1 LHPSEQMSEENEENK
16 RNFWIPIKLGS
27 NGDNWI
33 SWKNLILDQLAYRN
47 LIEENGNPSESL
59 KSKIIIK
66 NNLQV
71 ELLNDLR
78 CVEDTVK
85 EIWAYLIRNFEDN
98 NQVKQLEKLM
108 SVITYQYNEEET
120 FLKNEVRIR
129 RNLKELLSCP
139 GYFTI
144 SSK

>member
-1 LHPSEQMSEENEENK
+1 MSEENEENK

-47 LIEENGNPSESL
+47 LLEENKNPSESL

>member
-1 LHPSEQMSEENEENK
+1 MSEENEENK